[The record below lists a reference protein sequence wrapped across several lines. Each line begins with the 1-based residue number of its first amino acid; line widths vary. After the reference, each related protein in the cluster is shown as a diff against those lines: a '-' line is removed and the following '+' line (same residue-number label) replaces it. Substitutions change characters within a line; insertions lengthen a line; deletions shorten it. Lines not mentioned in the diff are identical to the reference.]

1 MLGNTYPICLAFSLY
16 SSHAASNGADS
27 NHWQHKPESIREQNH
42 ASWMRTGMA
51 ETGLSFDMGQNFW
64 TQDFV
69 LGLMKTKLNIF
80 MAMDRDETLGT

>member
-1 MLGNTYPICLAFSLY
+1 
-16 SSHAASNGADS
+16 
-27 NHWQHKPESIREQNH
+27 
-42 ASWMRTGMA
+42 MA

-80 MAMDRDETLGT
+80 MAMDRDETLGTLPSISTHINLTTRPHPSTWVHGNAILMQGPISTSNPFICTCGS